1 MADPT
6 GPGVVEG
13 TDNDDLINGG
23 YSDGDGDSV
32 SNGGDLVFGNGGD
45 DTIHGLDGNDTIHGD
60 NTSGVV
66 GLEESDID
74 AVSIDFASV
83 RAGSETASPNNASAG
98 DSVIYDNVATLS
110 DGTQVSARLVL
121 VSTSDNSLQID
132 MASSSDYEILLNAN
146 NDSSVGGETATFR
159 MEFFDTATGDPVEL
173 NPGLVFADIDEN
185 KGDEILTINDSNL
198 LNVGVP
204 TDSSLDVT
212 YAGGVLT
219 ASGTE
224 DNIDPNDL
232 DSQVATVFGETSSI
246 EFTLTSRDVNSGT
259 NFASLSGQDFNYV
272 NPFAATGDDS
282 ILGGEGNDLIFG
294 EAGSDTIDGEG
305 GDDTIYGGYGPDS
318 ATGARE
324 SFNWS
329 ELEYSGAPI
338 TDGKHIDSGQV
349 QNTGSVDV
357 TFTIVDKDGTYTKF
371 ETDDQ
376 NIGGIDGGSETVND
390 ESSLESKTDD
400 DNDFATYR
408 LDFSSQ
414 VSNVDF
420 RVNDIDHD
428 SVVKVVA
435 YDASGN
441 QIPVTLTASAGTDL
455 NLSDTDSVA
464 GIDTASATGN
474 SGSNT
479 ADDNSILVEVAGP
492 VARIEVTHS
501 NDGGDNSNVN
511 ITDVFFDT
519 PSASDLGGLDEGDSI
534 LGGEGN
540 DLIYGQGGSDT
551 IDGEAG
557 NDTIYGGGPESTS
570 THEIFKWSEGP
581 GFANNTNTPNFT
593 QDTGNANITFTTVA
607 QSHGVETEYETS
619 TQDVSEL
626 DAEVGSNSS
635 LSSILNGGSNSAKY
649 QWASDTPLENVEFRV
664 NDIDG
669 DGRIV
674 VRAWDENGDPIEVT
688 LSDAGAGLAL
698 SNSDG
703 VPGNDTAT
711 STDNNYTFDYNPEH
725 SVLVNIEGP
734 VSRWEIRHE
743 QDGSNNSGINV
754 TDITFDVPS
763 TIIDDDNAG
772 DSLIGGDGD
781 DHIFGQGGDDTIT
794 GGDGQDNIDGGTGN
808 DSIDSSSDDAI
819 DLPDLGFPAYGAF
832 PAVPADH
839 DPNNDRDFV
848 DAGSGNDTVVT
859 GDDADTILGGSG
871 NDSIDAG
878 VDTDSIEG
886 GSGNDTII
894 GGEGNDTI
902 DGGDDNDVIYGGLD
916 PSFPDYLNIPD
927 DGHGGVIPDPET
939 NNGRD
944 LIDGGAGNDTIF
956 GQDDDDTISGGTGN
970 DVIDGGVDED
980 SITGGEGNDALT
992 GGHGDD
998 TIHGNEGDDTIH
1010 GGIGADSLTGGE
1022 GDDSFTLGGG
1032 DGAGDYAA
1040 GGDDQD
1046 TFTNIGAG
1054 DTIDGNEG
1062 GVDYDTLDLT
1072 GAGEANNPGGSY
1084 SVEYSALNPEDGIV
1098 KFFDAGGTL
1107 TGTAE
1112 FYNIENVICFTPGT
1126 AILTPSGEIAVEE
1139 LKVGDRVVTRDN
1151 GLQTIRWIGR
1161 KPLTGRDLLS
1171 RPKLRPIMIRKGS
1184 LGPNLPDRDMM
1195 VSPNHRML
1203 LVSQQAQLL
1212 FEESEVL
1219 VAAKHLV
1226 HMDGVHQVDTTGVE
1240 YIHFLCDHHEVVLAN
1255 GAWSESFQ
1263 PGEFSMGGIG
1273 QEQRAEI
1280 YELFPELQDRETL
1293 ENFSAARL
1301 TLKRHEA
1308 KLLG

>member
-13 TDNDDLINGG
+13 TDNDDLINGS
-23 YSDGDGDSV
+23 YNDGDGDSV
-32 SNGGDLVFGNGGD
+32 SNSGDLVFGNGGD
-45 DTIHGLDGNDTIHGD
+45 DTIDGLDGNDTIHGD

-66 GLEESDID
+66 GIEESDID

-83 RAGSETASPNNASAG
+83 RAGSETASPNNASVG

-132 MASSSDYEILLNAN
+132 MASSADYEILLNAN

-185 KGDEILTINDSNL
+185 RGDEILTINDSNL

-204 TDSSLDVT
+204 TDSSLDVS

-259 NFASLSGQDFNYV
+259 NFASLSGQEFNYV

-329 ELEYSGAPI
+329 ELEYNGDPI

-376 NIGGIDGGSETVND
+376 NIDDIDGGSETVND

-400 DNDFATYR
+400 DDEFATYR
-408 LDFSSQ
+408 LDFSSP

-428 SVVKVVA
+428 SVVNVVA
-435 YDASGN
+435 YDANGN

-464 GIDTASATGN
+464 GVDTASATGN

-519 PSASDLGGLDEGDSI
+519 PSATDLNGLDEGDSI

-557 NDTIYGGGPESTS
+557 DDTIYGGGPETTTS
-570 THEIFKWSEGP
+570 QEIFKWSEGP
-581 GFANNTNTPNFT
+581 GFANNANTPNFT

-607 QSHGVETEYETS
+607 QSSGVETEYETS
-619 TQDVSEL
+619 TQDTSEL
-626 DAEVGSNSS
+626 DS
-635 LSSILNGGSNSAKY
+635 
-649 QWASDTPLENVEFRV
+649 
-664 NDIDG
+664 
-669 DGRIV
+669 
-674 VRAWDENGDPIEVT
+674 
-688 LSDAGAGLAL
+688 
-698 SNSDG
+698 
-703 VPGNDTAT
+703 
-711 STDNNYTFDYNPEH
+711 
-725 SVLVNIEGP
+725 
-734 VSRWEIRHE
+734 
-743 QDGSNNSGINV
+743 
-754 TDITFDVPS
+754 
-763 TIIDDDNAG
+763 
-772 DSLIGGDGD
+772 
-781 DHIFGQGGDDTIT
+781 
-794 GGDGQDNIDGGTGN
+794 
-808 DSIDSSSDDAI
+808 
-819 DLPDLGFPAYGAF
+819 
-832 PAVPADH
+832 
-839 DPNNDRDFV
+839 
-848 DAGSGNDTVVT
+848 
-859 GDDADTILGGSG
+859 
-871 NDSIDAG
+871 
-878 VDTDSIEG
+878 
-886 GSGNDTII
+886 
-894 GGEGNDTI
+894 
-902 DGGDDNDVIYGGLD
+902 
-916 PSFPDYLNIPD
+916 
-927 DGHGGVIPDPET
+927 
-939 NNGRD
+939 
-944 LIDGGAGNDTIF
+944 
-956 GQDDDDTISGGTGN
+956 
-970 DVIDGGVDED
+970 
-980 SITGGEGNDALT
+980 
-992 GGHGDD
+992 
-998 TIHGNEGDDTIH
+998 
-1010 GGIGADSLTGGE
+1010 
-1022 GDDSFTLGGG
+1022 
-1032 DGAGDYAA
+1032 
-1040 GGDDQD
+1040 
-1046 TFTNIGAG
+1046 
-1054 DTIDGNEG
+1054 
-1062 GVDYDTLDLT
+1062 
-1072 GAGEANNPGGSY
+1072 
-1084 SVEYSALNPEDGIV
+1084 
-1098 KFFDAGGTL
+1098 
-1107 TGTAE
+1107 
-1112 FYNIENVICFTPGT
+1112 
-1126 AILTPSGEIAVEE
+1126 
-1139 LKVGDRVVTRDN
+1139 
-1151 GLQTIRWIGR
+1151 
-1161 KPLTGRDLLS
+1161 
-1171 RPKLRPIMIRKGS
+1171 
-1184 LGPNLPDRDMM
+1184 
-1195 VSPNHRML
+1195 
-1203 LVSQQAQLL
+1203 
-1212 FEESEVL
+1212 
-1219 VAAKHLV
+1219 
-1226 HMDGVHQVDTTGVE
+1226 
-1240 YIHFLCDHHEVVLAN
+1240 
-1255 GAWSESFQ
+1255 
-1263 PGEFSMGGIG
+1263 
-1273 QEQRAEI
+1273 
-1280 YELFPELQDRETL
+1280 
-1293 ENFSAARL
+1293 
-1301 TLKRHEA
+1301 
-1308 KLLG
+1308 